1 MNLFLSKQKLKFNKI
16 KKLVETPMVASIEH
30 QEFFERSKKFFEDKD
45 LENALEHYEKALERI
60 DRTKSKNKTEYIQF
74 LDSIL
79 KFCRENNLPE
89 QEALVLRAL
98 GRTYSVFKQHAESM
112 KCHYQSLK
120 IQKKLGK
127 KVETAEGLVFLAED
141 LEVSGNYEKSVQ
153 IFQEASEIFQDL
165 GKLRKIKDITKE
177 INRLKEFSKEM
188 VEDEY
193 YLNKFQVDKY

>member
-1 MNLFLSKQKLKFNKI
+1 
-16 KKLVETPMVASIEH
+16 MVTSIEH
-30 QEFFERSKKFFEDKD
+30 QELFERSKIFFEDKN
-45 LENALEHYEKALERI
+45 LEKALHNYELALERI
-60 DRTKSKNKTEYIQF
+60 DRTKLKNKTEYIQF

-165 GKLRKIKDITKE
+165 GKLKKINDITKE

-193 YLNKFQVDKY
+193 YLNRFHVEKY

>member
-1 MNLFLSKQKLKFNKI
+1 
-16 KKLVETPMVASIEH
+16 MVASIEH
-30 QEFFERSKKFFEDKD
+30 QELFERSKKFFEEKD
-45 LENALEHYEKALERI
+45 IENTLDHYERALERI
-60 DRTKSKNKTEYIQF
+60 DRTKLKNKTEYIQF

-98 GRTYSVFKQHAESM
+98 GRTYSVFRQYAESM

-120 IQKKLGK
+120 IQKRLGK

-141 LEVSGNYEKSVQ
+141 LEVSGDYDKSVKT
-153 IFQEASEIFQDL
+153 FQEASEIFKDL
-165 GKLRKIKDITKE
+165 GKLRKVKDITKE

-193 YLNKFQVDKY
+193 YLNKFHVDKY

>member
-1 MNLFLSKQKLKFNKI
+1 
-16 KKLVETPMVASIEH
+16 MVASIEH
-30 QEFFERSKKFFEDKD
+30 QELFERSKKFFEEKD
-45 LENALEHYEKALERI
+45 IQNTLDHYEKALERL
-60 DRTKSKNKTEYIQF
+60 DRTKLKNKTEYIQF
-74 LDSIL
+74 LESIL
-79 KFCRENNLPE
+79 TFCRDNNLPE
-89 QEALVLRAL
+89 QEAIVLRAL

-141 LEVSGNYEKSVQ
+141 IEVSGDYDRS
-153 IFQEASEIFQDL
+153 IRTFQEASDIFKDL
-165 GKLRKIKDITKE
+165 GKLRRVKDITKE

-193 YLNKFQVDKY
+193 YLNKFHVDKY